1 MSGVTELLR
10 NAQTIRQRLRYPP
23 NAIRDRGINLHP
35 KRIPPKADIN
45 AAIENWLARHRPILS
60 AKVTIMSVPPEDF
73 EPPMHQVKYTAIR
86 KVVCQ
91 YFHLRLDEFLCK
103 SRKKRF
109 CFPRHIA
116 FYLGRLHSKASMPEI
131 AHMSGVMDHTTVL
144 HGFLKI
150 KAMVDAGELADAI
163 KMIEYEIFE
172 GKNAPKR
179 DLDRP
184 ALATEPELDLAQ
196 ELPGQEGGVSQSEVW
211 SMAHRSWVDREE
223 GEVATY

>member
-1 MSGVTELLR
+1 
-10 NAQTIRQRLRYPP
+10 
-23 NAIRDRGINLHP
+23 
-35 KRIPPKADIN
+35 
-45 AAIENWLARHRPILS
+45 
-60 AKVTIMSVPPEDF
+60 
-73 EPPMHQVKYTAIR
+73 
-86 KVVCQ
+86 
-91 YFHLRLDEFLCK
+91 
-103 SRKKRF
+103 
-109 CFPRHIA
+109 
-116 FYLGRLHSKASMPEI
+116 MPEI

-144 HGFLKI
+144 HGFIKI
-150 KAMVDAGELADAI
+150 KAMIESGELADAI